1 MVNVGR
7 LKCPLGHEASQ
18 TLIPDGVESWTTDFS
33 IWGTPDLQIWI
44 GENCSLS
51 QREIS
56 NLFKWKH
63 ADFKG
68 QERWGW
74 GTQCPHAAVT
84 RNDDSAPLPTMV
96 TDHICCHTVLK
107 GVISKVM
114 RTPMSF
120 RMVTWDQRILT
131 CSLYDKCMF
140 WCPLMQSG
148 FCGLVWCYLCRISCC
163 RIKHHASFY
172 KPEAKKSNLYSEHMS
187 ILIVMNH

>member
-1 MVNVGR
+1 MVDVGTFKR
-7 LKCPLGHEASQ
+7 PLGHEASQ

-33 IWGTPDLQIWI
+33 IWGTPDLQIWV

-63 ADFKG
+63 A
-68 QERWGW
+68 
-74 GTQCPHAAVT
+74 VT
-84 RNDDSAPLPTMV
+84 RNDDSAPLPSMV

-131 CSLYDKCMF
+131 CSIYDKHMF

-148 FCGLVWCYLCRISCC
+148 FCGLVWYYLCRNSCC
-163 RIKHHASFY
+163 RIKRHVSCY
-172 KPEAKKSNLYSEHMS
+172 IPEVGKANLYSEHMS